1 MTTSNTDIPP
11 KVESIEVP
19 PSELPHKAYSEK
31 DVNIAATLSP
41 LKKTE
46 CTSLPHYVLII

>member
-11 KVESIEVP
+11 KVESIGVP

-31 DVNIAATLSP
+31 DVNIAGTLSP
-41 LKKTE
+41 LKIDG
-46 CTSLPHYVLII
+46 TSLPHCVLII